1 MANKRQLK
9 KNINTVIF
17 DVIDEC
23 IYIQETRPEKLDAS
37 ETLINEAIDVYNTL
51 MAGIHSAKSKADYT
65 EIIST
70 FEEKADDF
78 VDKLN
83 SLNA

>member
-9 KNINTVIF
+9 KNINTAIF

-23 IYIQETRPEKLDAS
+23 IYIQETRPEKFDAT
-37 ETLINEAIDVYNTL
+37 EALINEAIDAYNQL
-51 MAGIHSAKSKADYT
+51 MSGINTAKKKADFQ
-65 EIIST
+65 EVIAT

-83 SLNA
+83 GLNA

>member
-9 KNINTVIF
+9 KNINTAIF

-23 IYIQETRPEKLDAS
+23 IYIQETRPEKYDVTEA
-37 ETLINEAIDVYNTL
+37 LINEAIDSYNHL
-51 MAGIHSAKSKADYT
+51 MAGINAAKKKADFQ
-65 EIIST
+65 EVIAT